1 MKIKSGLS
9 LNKVGKRYIV
19 TDDSKELFN
28 GMIKLNKSGAFIFE
42 LLQNDISEENAVN
55 QITEKYDVDK
65 NTAEIDFAEFVK
77 VFETLGLIAK

>member
-55 QITEKYDVDK
+55 KITEKYDVDK